1 MKLDDLKKEIE
12 AQLACVNEAGEI
24 KNYLILLGYDY
35 PNFSLHMDV
44 SSRQLASMLYRS
56 SLDCGILRKAIL
68 ATAALIKAKQE
79 GGEK

>member
-1 MKLDDLKKEIE
+1 MNLDDLKKEIE

-24 KNYLILLGYDY
+24 KNYFCLIGYDY
-35 PNFSLHMDV
+35 PNFSVHMDV
-44 SSRQLASMLYRS
+44 SSRQLASMFFRA

-79 GGEK
+79 GGEE

>member
-24 KNYLILLGYDY
+24 KNYFCLIGYDY
-35 PNFSLHMDV
+35 PNFSVHMDV
-44 SSRQLASMLYRS
+44 SSRQLASMFFRA

-68 ATAALIKAKQE
+68 ATAAVIKAKQE
-79 GGEK
+79 GD